1 MFSASTSSASPTTLT
16 VRAARELA
24 ADAPEGATYYRAYE
38 AGAEV
43 DRGHTSGSRRLW
55 DMESICEHLEAGRR
69 VELRTGSCDGEPL
82 MVLEGIHPRVR
93 ASI

>member
-1 MFSASTSSASPTTLT
+1 MSNPTTPTFLSIS
-16 VRAARELA
+16 AARHLA
-24 ADAPEGATYYRAYE
+24 ADAPAGATYYRAYE
-38 AGAEV
+38 LGAEV
-43 DRGHTSGSRRLW
+43 ERGHTSGSRRLW

-82 MVLEGIHPRVR
+82 MVLEGIHPRAR